1 MTRRLSFIE
10 QETLICFNRAEDMA
24 YVFTYSKAWQE
35 HLEGKLGLKPVRI
48 NSKGGRDY
56 EIDKRRIRMPQAP
69 RKLSAE
75 QKAKMVSRLA
85 AARARKAPCGA
96 TAPAA
101 QAKSAPRRTK
111 PTKRTG
117 EA

>member
-1 MTRRLSFIE
+1 MSRPSAQE
-10 QETLICFNRAEDMA
+10 QETIIVFNAKDTDA
-24 YVFTYSKAWQE
+24 SVFTYSKTWQQ
-35 HLEGKLGLKPVRI
+35 HLEGKLGLKPVRV
-48 NSKGGRDY
+48 NSKGGREY

-101 QAKSAPRRTK
+101 
-111 PTKRTG
+111 
-117 EA
+117 

>member
-1 MTRRLSFIE
+1 MSRPSAQE
-10 QETLICFNRAEDMA
+10 QETIIGWDRATDIA
-24 YVFTYSKAWQE
+24 HIFTYEERWIK

-48 NSKGGRDY
+48 NSKGGREY

-96 TAPAA
+96 TEPAA
-101 QAKSAPRRTK
+101 
-111 PTKRTG
+111 
-117 EA
+117 